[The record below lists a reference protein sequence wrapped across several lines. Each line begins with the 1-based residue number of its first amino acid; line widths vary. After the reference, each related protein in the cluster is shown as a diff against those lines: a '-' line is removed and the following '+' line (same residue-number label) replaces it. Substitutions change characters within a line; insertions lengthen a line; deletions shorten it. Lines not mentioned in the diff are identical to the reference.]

1 MPAKDF
7 QKVIWLEIHVR
18 IKSHTKMFCN
28 CKNAVALATEPNINV
43 CPICMGFPGML
54 PTLNK
59 EVVRLGLIWGMIMW
73 CRVNKISR
81 FDRKTYFYPD
91 NPISYQITQMYEPI
105 VWVGSVKTLVN
116 WEVREFSIHHMH
128 LENDA
133 GKLIHAG
140 WKTLCDYNRA
150 GSPLMEVVTN
160 PVFRDK
166 DEVMEFLKELQKMFR
181 AAWVSDADMEA
192 GQMRC
197 DVNLSIMPI
206 WSTTFWTRTELKNI
220 NSFSSIGR
228 AIEAEFAR
236 QVKIVDAGWT
246 VDQETRGWD
255 DDKGISTTQRSKEDA
270 MDYRYFPEPDLLP
283 IILDDE
289 FIIEC
294 RKSLPELPI
303 EKRLRY
309 LNDFKLGEDDARI
322 LSADTPLWTYFD
334 TVVKITKDP
343 KKSCAYVT
351 SVILA
356 LMKEKFIDDI
366 SSIKVIPE
374 ELGSVI
380 KMINA
385 DELSST
391 NAKIVVEELFNNWG
405 IARNIAESKNLIQ
418 KNDLWSLETIVDT
431 IISSNP
437 TQVSDYK
444 NGNTNI
450 FGFLVGQC
458 MKASTGS
465 WNPKIFNEILKKKLG

>member
-1 MPAKDF
+1 MPAVDF

-18 IKSHTKMFCN
+18 IKSNTKMFCN
-28 CKNAVALATEPNINV
+28 CKNAVELAQEPNINV

-54 PTLNK
+54 PVVNK
-59 EVVRLGLIWGMIMW
+59 EVVRLGLIWGMVMW
-73 CRVNKISR
+73 CEVNQVSR

-116 WEVREFSIHHMH
+116 GMQRDFSIHHMH

-166 DEVMEFLKELQKMFR
+166 EEVMEFLKELQKIFR

-206 WSTTFWTRTELKNI
+206 WTTIFGTRTELKNI

-228 AIEAEFAR
+228 AIEVEFAR

-255 DDKGISTTQRSKEDA
+255 DDKGVSITQRSKEDA

-283 IILDDE
+283 IILE
-289 FIIEC
+289 ENFIEEC

-322 LSADTPLWTYFD
+322 LSADHTLWTYFD
-334 TVVKITKDP
+334 KVVALTNDA

-351 SVILA
+351 TVILA

-366 SSIKVIPE
+366 SSIKVTPE
-374 ELGSVI
+374 ELASVI
-380 KMINA
+380 KMINS

-391 NAKIVVEELFNNWG
+391 NAKIVVEELFNNGG

-418 KNDLWSLETIVDT
+418 KNDLWALETIVDT
-431 IISSNP
+431 IISLNP

-458 MKASTGS
+458 MKASAGS
-465 WNPKIFNEILKKKLG
+465 GNPKIFNEILKKKLG